1 VTHPYWPLFDLRLS
15 TLDLELR
22 PMTEADQLAVSDLL
36 PDDVELDPA
45 AATYLV
51 DDRLGR
57 RIVVHQTYWRAYG
70 TWRPESWRL
79 NFAVLAAGE
88 LIGAQELE
96 GNDFLALRTV
106 ETSSF
111 LVTRARGR
119 GFGKQMRRA
128 VLALAF
134 GPLRAQAA
142 ITEAFTH
149 PLRRSGVAPSR
160 RSRRHLWSV
169 WRRSGFD
176 DRHLSCAVLARRAA
190 RLTSEP
196 GDLSGPRGNRDEVVR
211 LRGRGERPGS
221 RSPVHVMALSD
232 LPRPGGMAGHFK
244 GSTNLASPGLQV
256 RVRPAGQE
264 SR

>member
-142 ITEAFTH
+142 ITEAWH
-149 PLRRSGVAPSR
+149 DNHASWP
-160 RSRRHLWSV
+160 
-169 WRRSGFD
+169 
-176 DRHLSCAVLARRAA
+176 
-190 RLTSEP
+190 RL
-196 GDLSGPRGNRDEVVR
+196 DCR
-211 LRGRGERPGS
+211 
-221 RSPVHVMALSD
+221 
-232 LPRPGGMAGHFK
+232 
-244 GSTNLASPGLQV
+244 
-256 RVRPAGQE
+256 
-264 SR
+264 